1 MRKYTLLF
9 KLFFC
14 VYTTANCQL
23 QITPILIDSGL
34 YVNDIDV
41 LSQDTILFT
50 SRSKIYRTTNGGAS
64 WDSIETNLPSSV
76 SVDFLNFNIGIAVN
90 YNSIKRTTNAGLTW
104 DSLAFASTTNN
115 HDCHIIDSS
124 HFIVSTYSGYI
135 RHVYNNYYVD
145 DTLVDPL
152 ALGYPVVI
160 FDFDFIDDSV
170 GFGGG
175 VVNGLSAVIH
185 TADNGLTWDVRANS
199 GFLYLYLHEISFV
212 DSMVGWAIQDS
223 PGLGEHISFTTDGGY
238 TWQSGY
244 NYFDDKRMQGLD
256 FSPSGL
262 GFVITKSAYIFQ
274 TSNGGQSW
282 DTAYTYQ
289 SGGLLGVKVKIVND
303 SVAYLG
309 GKGGIYKLTNLPTG
323 IFEKNINKLKIYPN
337 PTTSVINIQLPTN
350 QKAKQ
355 IALYDM
361 QGRLVLQSNAVNQYP
376 LQLNVA
382 GLTPGIYA
390 VKVICNASSYYAKVV
405 VKAA

>member
-1 MRKYTLLF
+1 MGLHLK
-9 KLFFC
+9 
-14 VYTTANCQL
+14 ANCQL
-23 QITPILIDSGL
+23 QITPILLDSGL
-34 YVNDIDV
+34 YVTDIDV
-41 LSQDTILFT
+41 INQDTVLFC
-50 SRSKIYRTTNGGAS
+50 SRSKIYRTLNGGGS
-64 WDSIETNLPSSV
+64 WDSIETNLPYDIKI
-76 SVDFLNFNIGIAVN
+76 DFLNFNIGTATN
-90 YNSIKRTTNAGLTW
+90 RYTIKRTVDGGLTW
-104 DSLAFASTTNN
+104 DSINFSLNSYNR
-115 HDCHIIDSS
+115 DCHVIDSN
-124 HFIVSTYSGYI
+124 HCIVSTDSGYI
-135 RHVYNNYYVD
+135 RHIYTNYYVD

-152 ALGYPVVI
+152 ALGSPVVI

-175 VVNGLSAVIH
+175 VVNGFSAVIH

-262 GFVITKSAYIFQ
+262 GLVLTKSGYIFQ
-274 TSNGGQSW
+274 TINSGQSW
-282 DTAYTYQ
+282 DTAYAYQ
-289 SGGLLGVKVKIVND
+289 SGGPYGVKVKIVND

-309 GKGGIYKLTNLPTG
+309 GIGGIYKLTNLPTG

-337 PTTSVINIQLPTN
+337 PAISILNVHLPSN
-350 QKAKQ
+350 QKANHVEM
-355 IALYDM
+355 YDM
-361 QGRLVLQSNAVNQYP
+361 QGRLVFQSTAVNHYP
-376 LQLNVA
+376 LQLNVQ

-390 VKVICNASSYYAKVV
+390 VKVICNATSYFAKVV
-405 VKAA
+405 VNNP